1 MKRRLIGAR
10 EPHIGVALLAPSAG
24 HGAEDIGL
32 CLDKYRLLFWI
43 KLDHAPVVVRIAERG
58 KDALA
63 HAKIGV
69 SLVCAF
75 DYLGQ
80 AQSNAAEAID
90 GTGTVTLRARAGRA
104 ALGGRETN
112 TVILEVSDTGKG
124 IPPEVEKRLFDP
136 FFSTKETGTG
146 LGLPIAARIIERH
159 GGVLQYQTRPGHGT
173 TFGIVLPREMNDI
186 PGSARNSTN
195 MQSVSG

>member
-1 MKRRLIGAR
+1 MRSQQRLRRDVGPRQREGAEKRRLIGSR

-32 CLDKYRLLFWI
+32 CLDKHGLLFWSE
-43 KLDHAPVVVRIAERG
+43 LDRAPVVVRIAERG

-80 AQSNAAEAID
+80 AQSNAAEAI
-90 GTGTVTLRARAGRA
+90 G
-104 ALGGRETN
+104 
-112 TVILEVSDTGKG
+112 
-124 IPPEVEKRLFDP
+124 
-136 FFSTKETGTG
+136 
-146 LGLPIAARIIERH
+146 RH
-159 GGVLQYQTRPGHGT
+159 GAHLGADARRLTS
-173 TFGIVLPREMNDI
+173 
-186 PGSARNSTN
+186 SAAAPSAAIRVAAAHRTWHCRW
-195 MQSVSG
+195 